1 MTIPM
6 CNSRIWML
14 RTPFL
19 YCTMLYEAG
28 IDLKTAQ
35 RWMGHADEKMI
46 LHVYAHLT
54 DRQEQQS
61 VDRLRA
67 FMAG

>member
-1 MTIPM
+1 
-6 CNSRIWML
+6 
-14 RTPFL
+14 
-19 YCTMLYEAG
+19 MLYEAG

-61 VDRLRA
+61 VDKLRA
-67 FMAG
+67 FMVG